1 MAITRDILKHVKAEV
16 AERQRK
22 CHHSRGKHAVAKGD
36 SVLAV
41 YDERGGR
48 KNYCRGCAPSILERA
63 AEKLK
68 NLREL
73 VGGKAA

>member
-22 CHHSRGKHAVAKGD
+22 CHHSRGKHVVAKDD

-41 YDERGGR
+41 YDDRGGR
-48 KNYCRGCAPSILERA
+48 KNYCRVCAASILERA

-68 NLREL
+68 NLRDL
-73 VGGKAA
+73 VGGSAT